1 MRFKVAD
8 DWTQALTDYVN
19 ALVEEQR
26 ADVKA
31 FYANRGAER
40 ALAVRS
46 FLQQLIARIEP
57 LVPR

>member
-1 MRFKVAD
+1 MAD

-40 ALAVRS
+40 ALAVLT